1 MGSMFKSSIGK
12 SRGKNTK
19 YFHCCATKRFRK
31 NSMEGIRDEG
41 GVWRTKQDKIGEVMV
56 KYYKSLFA
64 STKGSVP
71 TSMLVCA
78 YNDR

>member
-1 MGSMFKSSIGK
+1 
-12 SRGKNTK
+12 
-19 YFHCCATKRFRK
+19 
-31 NSMEGIRDEG
+31 MEGIRDEG

-64 STKGSVP
+64 STKGSVS

>member
-1 MGSMFKSSIGK
+1 
-12 SRGKNTK
+12 
-19 YFHCCATKRFRK
+19 
-31 NSMEGIRDEG
+31 MEGIRDEG

-56 KYYKSLFA
+56 KYYKYLFA

-71 TSMLVCA
+71 TSMLVYA